1 VKPPNLLQRILGV
14 MLGIAL
20 FVLAFVFASVI
31 LAIVAAA
38 ALVIWGWL
46 MWRTREIRR
55 AAREGE
61 NVIIEGE
68 YRVERDMGRLDDDG
82 RAPPP

>member
-1 VKPPNLLQRILGV
+1 MNPPNLLQRILGV
-14 MLGIAL
+14 VLGIAL
-20 FVLAFVFASVI
+20 FVLAFIFASVI

-46 MWRTREIRR
+46 MWRTREIRH
-55 AAREGE
+55 AARKGD

-68 YRVERDMGRLDDDG
+68 YRVERDMGRLDEDE

>member
-1 VKPPNLLQRILGV
+1 LNPPNFLQRVLGV

-20 FVLAFVFASVI
+20 FVAAFIFASVI

-38 ALVIWGWL
+38 ALVIWGWVW
-46 MWRTREIRR
+46 WRTREIRR

-68 YRVERDMGRLDDDG
+68 YRVERDIGHIDDDG
-82 RAPPP
+82 RTPPR